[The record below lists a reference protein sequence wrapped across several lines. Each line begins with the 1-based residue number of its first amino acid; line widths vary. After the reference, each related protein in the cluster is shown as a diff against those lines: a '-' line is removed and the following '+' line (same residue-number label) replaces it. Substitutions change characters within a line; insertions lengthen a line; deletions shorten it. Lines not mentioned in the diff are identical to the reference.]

1 MKHWPKKKTVTKG
14 FVASLTGLA
23 LVAILSAP
31 VGSVIGPL
39 LDRFKAHRILSRS
52 HTREELQGAVGK
64 LGGFFPL
71 SDGSWVAVRYTD
83 SHSWPGYSCAVALDS
98 EGQWFNNNHHFCG
111 RFRSFQTETEKY
123 LELDAALGGKGGE
136 FQLMTTEQY
145 PEMFA
150 LSSSTNLAA
159 ARAQLLKMGFTD

>member
-1 MKHWPKKKTVTKG
+1 MKKSPKKKTITKAI
-14 FVASLTGLA
+14 VASLTGLA
-23 LVAILSAP
+23 LVAVLPAP
-31 VGSVIGPL
+31 VGSL
-39 LDRFKAHRILSRS
+39 LRPPIDRFKARRILSRS

-98 EGQWFNNNHHFCG
+98 AGQWLNSNHHFCG

-123 LELDAALGGKGGE
+123 RELDTALGGNGGE
-136 FQLMTTEQY
+136 FQRMTTEQY

-159 ARAQLLKMGFTD
+159 ARAQLLKMGFTE